1 MPSNGDS
8 AHPQLPFDSAFLLN
22 LDLFRVSTNDA
33 TRDEKIAL
41 AYHRARA
48 IARAY
53 AFKVDDILYLSDK
66 FWKFHQDMIHTQDS
80 AAFSLLAIQFNL
92 CVGTLAPF
100 LRHREDLECL
110 IEPLLNFEISGQ
122 FLLTE
127 VGHGLDAQAIETVAT
142 LLPDGAFDLHTSSP
156 DAAKFMPATSPIPGF
171 PRVGIVIARL
181 IVEDEDR
188 GVRPF
193 FVWLN
198 DGHEMSTGIYARVLP
213 GRAGSKPLDHCIT
226 SFKHVRLPHS
236 ALLGSLEAPTDPRKS
251 FRSAIHRVYIGTLSL
266 STVLISALK
275 RSVFVAGKYSFRR
288 YIWGPSNHPRP
299 IISFRTQQRPILH
312 TLAQIAVF
320 DPYAKASIQQYMDPK
335 IPYIVRQGIA
345 AAFKAVL
352 TRATQESL
360 HQLAERCGPQG
371 LFAYNNIIDNQIE
384 ARGNS
389 IAEGDTLALS
399 IRLASELI
407 LGKYTMPPPRYP
419 FSLLAVYETG
429 LFQHAR
435 DIVNSLGGAYRKAE
449 FNTRILP
456 RCQTLVEAVGHRLAY
471 EAALDAGVA
480 SELLDLYEAG
490 VVLHHSG
497 WFVENLALD
506 TETQFNM
513 EMQAMNSILPR
524 IGDLLNATG
533 AEPYCTAPIVSDEAW
548 MEFTRSLE
556 VHHGNARMDICEYDA
571 DLAESEPASLENSK
585 SARTSLENRHAVP
598 HSSIDSSSSSSAE
611 DEDPELLTAPTHTEM
626 GDMVARH
633 VAAYF
638 QALMLLTIRLASIQ
652 AEDKDTLEEVRSDL
666 CDTDRIEGSPTERL
680 SVETSD
686 VSILQSGDGDVCTDS
701 EPPREGATTP

>member
-8 AHPQLPFDSAFLLN
+8 AHPQLPFDSTFLLN

-53 AFKVDDILYLSDK
+53 AFKVEDILYLSDK
-66 FWKFHQDMIHTQDS
+66 FWKFHQDMIHTQDL

-142 LLPDGAFDLHTSSP
+142 LLPDGAFDLHTPSP

-181 IVEDEDR
+181 IVEEEDR

-320 DPYAKASIQQYMDPK
+320 DPYAKTSIQQYMDPK
-335 IPYIVRQGIA
+335 IPYIPSGA
-345 AAFKAVL
+345 S
-352 TRATQESL
+352 T
-360 HQLAERCGPQG
+360 G

-419 FSLLAVYETG
+419 FSLLAVFETG

-571 DLAESEPASLENSK
+571 DLAESETASKRSK
-585 SARTSLENRHAVP
+585 YDLLRTVARSVLRNRQARGIAKARERVSKTAMP
-598 HSSIDSSSSSSAE
+598 CLTALSTAPLVAPAE

-626 GDMVARH
+626 GDMIARH
-633 VAAYF
+633 VAAHF

-652 AEDKDTLEEVRSDL
+652 VEDKDTLEEVRSDL
-666 CDTDRIEGSPTERL
+666 CDTDGIEGSPTERL

>member
-156 DAAKFMPATSPIPGF
+156 DAAK
-171 PRVGIVIARL
+171 
-181 IVEDEDR
+181 
-188 GVRPF
+188 
-193 FVWLN
+193 
-198 DGHEMSTGIYARVLP
+198 VLP

-571 DLAESEPASLENSK
+571 DLAES
-585 SARTSLENRHAVP
+585 
-598 HSSIDSSSSSSAE
+598 
-611 DEDPELLTAPTHTEM
+611 
-626 GDMVARH
+626 
-633 VAAYF
+633 
-638 QALMLLTIRLASIQ
+638 
-652 AEDKDTLEEVRSDL
+652 
-666 CDTDRIEGSPTERL
+666 
-680 SVETSD
+680 
-686 VSILQSGDGDVCTDS
+686 
-701 EPPREGATTP
+701 

>member
-53 AFKVDDILYLSDK
+53 AFKVEDILYLSDN

-142 LLPDGAFDLHTSSP
+142 LLPDGAFDLHTPSP
-156 DAAKFMPATSPIPGF
+156 DAAK
-171 PRVGIVIARL
+171 
-181 IVEDEDR
+181 
-188 GVRPF
+188 
-193 FVWLN
+193 
-198 DGHEMSTGIYARVLP
+198 VLP

-360 HQLAERCGPQG
+360 HQLAER
-371 LFAYNNIIDNQIE
+371 
-384 ARGNS
+384 
-389 IAEGDTLALS
+389 
-399 IRLASELI
+399 
-407 LGKYTMPPPRYP
+407 
-419 FSLLAVYETG
+419 
-429 LFQHAR
+429 
-435 DIVNSLGGAYRKAE
+435 KAE

-513 EMQAMNSILPR
+513 ETQAMNSILPR
-524 IGDLLNATG
+524 IGNLLNATG

-556 VHHGNARMDICEYDA
+556 VHHGNARMDICEHDA
-571 DLAESEPASLENSK
+571 DLAES
-585 SARTSLENRHAVP
+585 
-598 HSSIDSSSSSSAE
+598 
-611 DEDPELLTAPTHTEM
+611 
-626 GDMVARH
+626 
-633 VAAYF
+633 
-638 QALMLLTIRLASIQ
+638 
-652 AEDKDTLEEVRSDL
+652 
-666 CDTDRIEGSPTERL
+666 
-680 SVETSD
+680 
-686 VSILQSGDGDVCTDS
+686 VSIFGFLQDY
-701 EPPREGATTP
+701 E

>member
-1 MPSNGDS
+1 MPSVLFS
-8 AHPQLPFDSAFLLN
+8 SHPQLPFDSAFLLN
-22 LDLFRVSTNDA
+22 LDLFRVSTDDA

-53 AFKVDDILYLSDK
+53 AFKVEDILYLSDK

-110 IEPLLNFEISGQ
+110 IEPLLNFEVSGQ

-142 LLPDGAFDLHTSSP
+142 LLPDGAFDLHTPSP
-156 DAAKFMPATSPIPGF
+156 DAAK
-171 PRVGIVIARL
+171 
-181 IVEDEDR
+181 
-188 GVRPF
+188 
-193 FVWLN
+193 
-198 DGHEMSTGIYARVLP
+198 VLP

-236 ALLGSLEAPTDPRKS
+236 ALLGSLEPPTDPRKS

-320 DPYAKASIQQYMDPK
+320 DPYAQESIKQYMDPR

-360 HQLAERCGPQG
+360 HQLAERC
-371 LFAYNNIIDNQIE
+371 
-384 ARGNS
+384 
-389 IAEGDTLALS
+389 
-399 IRLASELI
+399 
-407 LGKYTMPPPRYP
+407 
-419 FSLLAVYETG
+419 
-429 LFQHAR
+429 
-435 DIVNSLGGAYRKAE
+435 GAYRKAE

-471 EAALDAGVA
+471 EAALDAGVP
-480 SELLDLYEAG
+480 SELLDLYETG
-490 VVLHHSG
+490 VVLRHSG

-524 IGDLLNATG
+524 LGDLLNATG
-533 AEPYCTAPIVSDEAW
+533 AEPYCTAPIMSDEAW

-556 VHHGNARMDICEYDA
+556 VHRGNARMDICEYDSE
-571 DLAESEPASLENSK
+571 LAES
-585 SARTSLENRHAVP
+585 
-598 HSSIDSSSSSSAE
+598 
-611 DEDPELLTAPTHTEM
+611 
-626 GDMVARH
+626 
-633 VAAYF
+633 
-638 QALMLLTIRLASIQ
+638 
-652 AEDKDTLEEVRSDL
+652 
-666 CDTDRIEGSPTERL
+666 
-680 SVETSD
+680 
-686 VSILQSGDGDVCTDS
+686 VSIFGFLQDY
-701 EPPREGATTP
+701 E

>member
-1 MPSNGDS
+1 
-8 AHPQLPFDSAFLLN
+8 
-22 LDLFRVSTNDA
+22 
-33 TRDEKIAL
+33 
-41 AYHRARA
+41 
-48 IARAY
+48 
-53 AFKVDDILYLSDK
+53 
-66 FWKFHQDMIHTQDS
+66 
-80 AAFSLLAIQFNL
+80 
-92 CVGTLAPF
+92 
-100 LRHREDLECL
+100 
-110 IEPLLNFEISGQ
+110 
-122 FLLTE
+122 
-127 VGHGLDAQAIETVAT
+127 
-142 LLPDGAFDLHTSSP
+142 
-156 DAAKFMPATSPIPGF
+156 
-171 PRVGIVIARL
+171 
-181 IVEDEDR
+181 
-188 GVRPF
+188 
-193 FVWLN
+193 
-198 DGHEMSTGIYARVLP
+198 
-213 GRAGSKPLDHCIT
+213 
-226 SFKHVRLPHS
+226 
-236 ALLGSLEAPTDPRKS
+236 
-251 FRSAIHRVYIGTLSL
+251 
-266 STVLISALK
+266 
-275 RSVFVAGKYSFRR
+275 
-288 YIWGPSNHPRP
+288 
-299 IISFRTQQRPILH
+299 
-312 TLAQIAVF
+312 
-320 DPYAKASIQQYMDPK
+320 MDPK

-419 FSLLAVYETG
+419 FSLLAVFETG

-571 DLAESEPASLENSK
+571 DLAES
-585 SARTSLENRHAVP
+585 
-598 HSSIDSSSSSSAE
+598 
-611 DEDPELLTAPTHTEM
+611 
-626 GDMVARH
+626 
-633 VAAYF
+633 
-638 QALMLLTIRLASIQ
+638 
-652 AEDKDTLEEVRSDL
+652 
-666 CDTDRIEGSPTERL
+666 
-680 SVETSD
+680 
-686 VSILQSGDGDVCTDS
+686 
-701 EPPREGATTP
+701 